1 MAEYKHGIETTRD
14 SNVEP
19 EVEKASIAQA
29 VIGTAPINL
38 LDDPAAAVNKVII
51 INKKEDIAEKIGR
64 CADYDNYTL
73 MQASLVSIEKF
84 GVAPV
89 VMINVLDPKNER
101 HVTAVA
107 ATEVTLDK
115 GCTKIEKPGILLDT
129 VIVSDATDDST
140 GERGEDYE
148 IAFDADGYVDVAM
161 SKTGKF
167 AAKDKVKIAYT
178 KLKPEG
184 VTEADI
190 IGGTDENGVR
200 TGADLLDEIYMMHN
214 IIPSYIGAP
223 KYSMYPAVAAVL
235 EAKAEAIGDKFNV
248 QVFCDMEST
257 EANTPE
263 KIKEAK
269 DKLGVYGRQTVL
281 AWPTFAIVGGKNV
294 YASCVKMALMQYEQ
308 QKNSGVPR
316 SIDNVNAKIEG
327 IALQDGTSKLY
338 TEKQM
343 NNYALAYG
351 VSTFI
356 YCNGWKSWGDTTAAY
371 PDSDEPN
378 VRSIKSVAVGNWMEN
393 KFKTEYSTEIGR
405 DLSPANVK
413 SVVENYNFE
422 LTGLTPQY
430 LAGGKIIFDADEN
443 PESEILKGNLVFHT
457 MYADYPT
464 QKYMNNRFTWDK
476 SYISQA
482 MSEVTGGEE

>member
-1 MAEYKHGIETTRD
+1 
-14 SNVEP
+14 
-19 EVEKASIAQA
+19 
-29 VIGTAPINL
+29 
-38 LDDPAAAVNKVII
+38 
-51 INKKEDIAEKIGR
+51 
-64 CADYDNYTL
+64 
-73 MQASLVSIEKF
+73 
-84 GVAPV
+84 
-89 VMINVLDPKNER
+89 
-101 HVTAVA
+101 
-107 ATEVTLDK
+107 
-115 GCTKIEKPGILLDT
+115 
-129 VIVSDATDDST
+129 
-140 GERGEDYE
+140 
-148 IAFDADGYVDVAM
+148 
-161 SKTGKF
+161 
-167 AAKDKVKIAYT
+167 
-178 KLKPEG
+178 
-184 VTEADI
+184 
-190 IGGTDENGVR
+190 
-200 TGADLLDEIYMMHN
+200 
-214 IIPSYIGAP
+214 
-223 KYSMYPAVAAVL
+223 
-235 EAKAEAIGDKFNV
+235 
-248 QVFCDMEST
+248 MEST

-405 DLSPANVK
+405 DLSPENVK